1 MIIGKLNP
9 TWQRVWCNNISPF
22 GPKTHK
28 SAQLWWWWWKGIKVQ
43 NWLPRL
49 SKAEDEAIS
58 CFCGSTAERSFLQR
72 KVASFSLFH
81 FFPVKPIFLRTLSL
95 DFLLSHSSSLSA
107 QLVGGGE
114 QNCHLHINGFF
125 WVLSH
130 STRKNCGN
138 VETNHCCL
146 RLLWLL
152 GRPHVLFLNMKASI
166 RQHAFKL
173 KIRTNLDILWEVCD
187 R

>member
-1 MIIGKLNP
+1 MKQSVAFVV
-9 TWQRVWCNNISPF
+9 QRPRDLSCN
-22 GPKTHK
+22 G
-28 SAQLWWWWWKGIKVQ
+28 
-43 NWLPRL
+43 
-49 SKAEDEAIS
+49 
-58 CFCGSTAERSFLQR
+58 RSLH
-72 KVASFSLFH
+72 FH

-146 RLLWLL
+146 QPLWLL
-152 GRPHVLFLNMKASI
+152 GRQHLHESVYRLDSMLLNSKSGPILIFCGKCVIDNLHINDLFTKSSTMPMLKTYENYPKVS
-166 RQHAFKL
+166 KL
-173 KIRTNLDILWEVCD
+173 FAGET
-187 R
+187 